1 MPENVKITLQN
12 GIISMLNRLEQAGYE
27 AYTVGGF
34 VRDALLCKDAGDCD
48 ITTSAL
54 PEDIK
59 RVFADE
65 RTVDTGIKHGTVTVL
80 MDGVPY
86 EITTYRV
93 DGEYADNR
101 HPDRV
106 QFTAS
111 LEEDLAR
118 RDFTV
123 NAMAYSE
130 TRGFVDAFGGR
141 EDLARGIIRAVGDP
155 TRRFSEDAL
164 RILRALRFASVLD
177 FTIEDATRAAVFAEA
192 YRLEKVSVERVLVE
206 LRKLLSG
213 RGAYRILSEYGRIIS
228 DVLSLGALSLPEEA
242 SFSTMTGAERLIS
255 IFYLSSDEPA
265 AAFSQAMRRL
275 HSDRETERFGSLV
288 LETMTS
294 ELAGDRLYEAILDYG
309 TDVVSTA
316 LSVLSRLGRATDAE
330 ARFAELRARGTM
342 ATLSELSVGGRE
354 LISLGYSGARI
365 GSLLRILAVA
375 VMSGRVENTAVALLE
390 YIKKAPLA

>member
-1 MPENVKITLQN
+1 MPDNVNITLQN
-12 GIISMLNRLEQAGYE
+12 DLIWVLGRLEQAGYE

-34 VRDALLCKDAGDCD
+34 VRDALLGKMAGDCD

-65 RTVDTGIKHGTVTVL
+65 RTVDTGIKHGTVTLVYR
-80 MDGVPY
+80 GVPY

-130 TRGFVDAFGGR
+130 SRGLVDAFGGR

-155 TRRFSEDAL
+155 TRRFTEDAL

-177 FTIEDATRAAVFAEA
+177 FTVEDATRAAVFAEA

-228 DVLSLGALSLPEEA
+228 DMLSLGALSLPEEA
-242 SFSTMTGAERLIS
+242 SFSAMTGTERLIS
-255 IFYLSSDEPA
+255 MFYLSSDEPA
-265 AAFSQAMRRL
+265 AAHSQAMRRL

-294 ELAGDRLYEAILDYG
+294 ELAGDGLYEAILDYG

-316 LSVLSRLGRATDAE
+316 LSILSRLGRATDAQ
-330 ARFAELRARGTM
+330 ARFAELRARGVPISV
-342 ATLSELSVGGRE
+342 AELSVGGRE
-354 LISLGYSGARI
+354 LISLGYSGAKI
-365 GSLLRILAVA
+365 GSLLRSLAVA
-375 VMSGRVENTAVALLE
+375 AMSGRVENTASALLE